1 MGSRAHRTGKM
12 SNPIVNRMGTRTY
25 SSTIHVMAYC
35 TQRDGGGHCC
45 LQTCM
50 IDMLLYIKKVAVQIN

>member
-1 MGSRAHRTGKM
+1 M